1 MQKSIDVN
9 KLESQVMECYSY
21 FMDNYK
27 DSNLSSLETM
37 LLQLQKGINLLT
49 ITNIVN
55 IIERVVQDGRLTK
68 DGDYRQFSVSSV
80 QTTKDNKIVLICHE
94 VIGYDTIDKKFIL
107 DNTQSYINFSDI
119 KKVY

>member
-27 DSNLSSLETM
+27 DSNFSSLETM